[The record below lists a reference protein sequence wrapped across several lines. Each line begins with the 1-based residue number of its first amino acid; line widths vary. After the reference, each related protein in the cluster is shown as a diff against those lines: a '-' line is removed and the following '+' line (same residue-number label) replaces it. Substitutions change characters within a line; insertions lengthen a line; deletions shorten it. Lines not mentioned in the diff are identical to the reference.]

1 MTKSLI
7 KTAVRLFKPLSDMQV
22 LDVKVYCSL
31 DTTMV
36 TTYTTEPFRVKN
48 TNALLRRINEEE
60 RLALNLQRQMDQRWK
75 AANKHQ
81 FDVLTV
87 EDLMLLIR
95 NRIQVRRRGSTLTFR
110 LDMGNGNTNDYPVF
124 DLQTARYAVA
134 SLSMLV
140 DERLPDN
147 SATALAPHMVR
158 QFVYESIN
166 DHVLSADR
174 LFM

>member
-22 LDVKVYCSL
+22 LDVKVHCSL

-75 AANKHQ
+75 AANKQQ

-95 NRIQVRRRGSTLTFR
+95 NRIQVRRRGSTLAFR
-110 LDMGNGNTNDYPVF
+110 LDMGNGNTSDYTVF

-134 SLSMLV
+134 SLTMLV

-166 DHVLSADR
+166 EHVLSADR